1 MKQEKVTQ
9 DTAIEVA
16 LEYLRAR
23 GLSHKLA
30 SPCSVLYRDIVLYRP
45 KENKSTAHK
54 K

>member
-9 DTAIEVA
+9 DAAIEIA

-30 SPCSVLYRDIVLYRP
+30 SPCPILYKDIVLYRP
-45 KENKSTAHK
+45 KEDKSTAP
-54 K
+54 